1 MSIRCIFAFLHFY
14 SIHEGAV
21 NLHVQKST
29 ILYMQLAC
37 YLYIY
42 IYNKKTFLH
51 KKVHAHSTRIYNLS
65 DMTLKR
71 HNSKQ
76 FNTDAVHSGKSSVLI
91 HKCLVF

>member
-37 YLYIY
+37 YLYIKKK
-42 IYNKKTFLH
+42 KKTFYI
-51 KKVHAHSTRIYNLS
+51 KKFMHI
-65 DMTLKR
+65 
-71 HNSKQ
+71 Q
-76 FNTDAVHSGKSSVLI
+76 
-91 HKCLVF
+91 LVFTIFLI